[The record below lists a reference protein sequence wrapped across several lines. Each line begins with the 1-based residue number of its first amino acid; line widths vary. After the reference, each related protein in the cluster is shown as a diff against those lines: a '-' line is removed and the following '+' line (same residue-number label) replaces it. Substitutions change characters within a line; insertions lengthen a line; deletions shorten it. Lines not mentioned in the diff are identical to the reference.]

1 MDLCVCY
8 ILFDCNHPV
17 CQIWL
22 SDSRSLVRNMTRS
35 QPRFL
40 LSGLHSTQPVD
51 LQVYAWNR
59 KGRGEAVTVVQRVI
73 ITSDHGSQSTGETIT
88 FIYINNQTKQLCAE
102 LPPSIVMKEPL
113 FFVIGGAVLG
123 FLLITL
129 LSLIWYLKRRVSQ
142 SDGHINTRAWLL
154 SVKYKQRC
162 VPTCILCFSE
172 RLFSFH
178 FLLVSW

>member
-1 MDLCVCY
+1 
-8 ILFDCNHPV
+8 
-17 CQIWL
+17 
-22 SDSRSLVRNMTRS
+22 MTRS

-59 KGRGEAVTVVQRVI
+59 KGRSEAVTVVQRVI
-73 ITSDHGSQSTGETIT
+73 ITQDPGSQSTGETPST
-88 FIYINNQTKQLCAE
+88 FIQTNQIKQLCSE

-142 SDGHINTRAWLL
+142 SDGHINTRARRHSVSNTTSAVCQHAFYDVFSELIFSFRFL
-154 SVKYKQRC
+154 SV
-162 VPTCILCFSE
+162 
-172 RLFSFH
+172 
-178 FLLVSW
+178 SW